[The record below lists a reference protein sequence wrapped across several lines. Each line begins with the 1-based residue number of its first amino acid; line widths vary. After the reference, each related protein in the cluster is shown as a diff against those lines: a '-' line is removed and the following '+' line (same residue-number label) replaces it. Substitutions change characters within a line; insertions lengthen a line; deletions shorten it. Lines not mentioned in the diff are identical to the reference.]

1 MAEGD
6 GARSREGTVEWYL
19 KALTNYVGFGGRA
32 RRREYWMF
40 ALFNLIIAFGLAFVD
55 VVAGTGVLSL
65 LYGLGVFLPSLA
77 VSVRRLHDVSKSGW
91 WLLICLIPLIGALVL
106 LYFAVSDGSPGENSY
121 GPNPK
126 AA

>member
-1 MAEGD
+1 VAEGD

-121 GPNPK
+121 GPSPK

>member
-1 MAEGD
+1 VAEGD
-6 GARSREGTVEWYL
+6 EARSREGTVEWYL

-121 GPNPK
+121 GPSPK